1 MIKKISVTVFV
12 VLLFIVPL
20 IGLIPGE
27 WNWNPRLEAT
37 LGTTVAMICAVVLLN
52 HLFGYMA
59 GKAIAFQT
67 GKRIRIA
74 EFLISLPLFVPVLL
88 LSFGLYLIWIRLGL
102 ADRFFGVLLVLL
114 LPTLPYTVRLY
125 TNGFQALG
133 ERMLEQMVLIEGNR
147 FKRWF
152 YLTGPMLRSTLQS
165 VTLLVT
171 VITIS
176 QYALVALIGGG
187 IVRMIALEVFP
198 AYSGNSQGAA
208 RLATLWLIGLPIL
221 FYAGQAII
229 FSSWIRI
236 VRRRLNGSHDTT
248 SQ

>member
-1 MIKKISVTVFV
+1 MKKISVIVFI
-12 VLLFIVPL
+12 VLVFIVPL
-20 IGLIPGE
+20 IGLIPSE
-27 WNWNPRLEAT
+27 WSWNPRLEAT
-37 LGTTVAMICAVVLLN
+37 IATTIGMICAVILLN

-59 GKAIAFQT
+59 GKAIAFRT
-67 GKRIRIA
+67 GKRIRLA

-88 LSFGLYLIWIRLGL
+88 LSFGLYLTWIRLGL
-102 ADRFFGVLLVLL
+102 ADRFLGVLLVLL

-133 ERMLEQMVLIEGNR
+133 ERMLEQMILLEGNR

-152 YLTGPMLRSTLQS
+152 YLTGPMMRSTLQS

-171 VITIS
+171 VITLS

-187 IVRMIALEVFP
+187 VVRMIAIEVFP
-198 AYSGNSQGAA
+198 AYSGNSQETA
-208 RLATLWLIGLPIL
+208 RLATIWLIGLPVL
-221 FYAGQAII
+221 LYAGQAII
-229 FSSWIRI
+229 FTSWIQI

-248 SQ
+248 GQ

>member
-1 MIKKISVTVFV
+1 
-12 VLLFIVPL
+12 
-20 IGLIPGE
+20 
-27 WNWNPRLEAT
+27 
-37 LGTTVAMICAVVLLN
+37 
-52 HLFGYMA
+52 
-59 GKAIAFQT
+59 
-67 GKRIRIA
+67 
-74 EFLISLPLFVPVLL
+74 
-88 LSFGLYLIWIRLGL
+88 
-102 ADRFFGVLLVLL
+102 
-114 LPTLPYTVRLY
+114 
-125 TNGFQALG
+125 
-133 ERMLEQMVLIEGNR
+133 MLEQMVLIEGNR

-187 IVRMIALEVFP
+187 IVRMISLEVFP

-221 FYAGQAII
+221 FYAGQAVI